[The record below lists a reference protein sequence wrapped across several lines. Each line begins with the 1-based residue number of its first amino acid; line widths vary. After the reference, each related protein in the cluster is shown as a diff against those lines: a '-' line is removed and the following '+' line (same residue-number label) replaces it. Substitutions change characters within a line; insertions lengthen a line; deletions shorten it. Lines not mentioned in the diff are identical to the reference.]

1 MMNPL
6 FIRGRGM
13 KAHYLFS
20 LSEQEK
26 EVQGGRSHP
35 CTGHLAL
42 ATKGA
47 QQW

>member
-6 FIRGRGM
+6 SIHGWGM
-13 KAHYLFS
+13 KAQYLFS

-35 CTGHLAL
+35 CTGHIAL
-42 ATKGA
+42 AAKGV